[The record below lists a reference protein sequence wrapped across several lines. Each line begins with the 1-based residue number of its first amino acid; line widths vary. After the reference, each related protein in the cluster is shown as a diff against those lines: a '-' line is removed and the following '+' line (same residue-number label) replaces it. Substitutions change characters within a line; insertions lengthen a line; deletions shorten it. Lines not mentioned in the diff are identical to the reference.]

1 MAINMKQFNI
11 LKTFLLFL
19 SGIFALHSCSIATTN
34 HYYPDKRMS
43 FAADMDMSQALDMM
57 KGMMPDSL
65 KQEGDFM
72 KMQNYPREWRTLYD
86 IQKEEEGKSI
96 TNPDSIRL
104 MKKVQMKGN
113 FKADQFSGFSVKS
126 EPLSKTELGA
136 LGALMGKDAAMMNN
150 TAFNDWDGKTLKIDT
165 GKLMMSEEDM
175 QNIFK
180 IGDKAEGAD
189 KAQIQSMLGMF
200 QIDFDNKLTF
210 DKKIK
215 SIKGQ
220 HDWVTKVDDRTVNV
234 RINLQEMMDQDHQFK
249 HQDKDILIE
258 TE

>member
-1 MAINMKQFNI
+1 
-11 LKTFLLFL
+11 
-19 SGIFALHSCSIATTN
+19 
-34 HYYPDKRMS
+34 
-43 FAADMDMSQALDMM
+43 
-57 KGMMPDSL
+57 
-65 KQEGDFM
+65 M
-72 KMQNYPREWRTLYD
+72 KMQNYPRKWRTLYD
-86 IQKEEEGKSI
+86 IQREEGKSI

-126 EPLSKTELGA
+126 EPLSRTELGS
-136 LGALMGKDAAMMNN
+136 LGTLMGKDAAMMNN
-150 TAFNDWDGKTLKIDT
+150 TAYNDWDGKTLKIDT
-165 GKLMMSEEDM
+165 GKLMMSEEDL

-180 IGDKAEGAD
+180 TGDRAEGAD
-189 KAQIQSMLGMF
+189 KEQIQSMLGMI
-200 QIDFDNKLTF
+200 QIDFDNQLTF

-234 RINLQEMMDQDHQFK
+234 KINLQEMLDKNHQFK
-249 HQDKDILIE
+249 HQDKEIIIE